1 MKSPIDKIQKYI
13 FKRLVNGEAVF
24 CESFS
29 EGRILISD
37 GVRAF
42 VLLEQDILFNRARCI
57 ETDVIAKSLRST
69 QGQSEMKITN
79 ELYASHGKFYRKL
92 IPADGSE
99 GAVWIEEKFR
109 KRFAKGVFVYSGG
122 KSPVC
127 IEDDSKELIA
137 AIMPCDIDGS
147 LRGRKTADRLRGVIL

>member
-1 MKSPIDKIQKYI
+1 MKLPINKIQKYI
-13 FKRLVNGEAVF
+13 FKRLLNEEPVF
-24 CESFS
+24 CETFS
-29 EGRILISD
+29 EGRILFSD
-37 GVRAF
+37 GVRVF
-42 VLLEQDILFNRARCI
+42 VLPEQQILFDCAKCTK
-57 ETDVIAKSLRST
+57 TDAIAKQLR
-69 QGQSEMKITN
+69 GFYEPNEMKITN
-79 ELYASHGKFYRKL
+79 ELYESHGKLYRKL
-92 IPADGSE
+92 TPADGSG

-147 LRGRKTADRLRGVIL
+147 LRGQ